1 MANKFDSLNLINEL
15 LESLKDLGVEGV
27 TTILQNARTKT
38 LTLNDKNVEFTLKM
52 VSNHY
57 KRPMEDFIKTRSR
70 DGRRRNAIAFCIY
83 YLHNEFDYSF
93 GQLQYIFRM
102 DKSWLSRLNAMIK
115 NDGKRR
121 GSANYEVKQNFDLI
135 IKEYKNSKG

>member
-1 MANKFDSLNLINEL
+1 MANSFESLNLINEL

-27 TTILQNARTKT
+27 TTILQNARSKT

-57 KRPMEDFIKTRSR
+57 KRPMEEFIKTRSR

-93 GQLQYIFRM
+93 GQLQYIFGM

-115 NDGKRR
+115 NDDKPK
-121 GSANYEVKQNFDLI
+121 GSSNYEVKRKFDLI
-135 IKEYKNSKG
+135 IKDYKNSKG